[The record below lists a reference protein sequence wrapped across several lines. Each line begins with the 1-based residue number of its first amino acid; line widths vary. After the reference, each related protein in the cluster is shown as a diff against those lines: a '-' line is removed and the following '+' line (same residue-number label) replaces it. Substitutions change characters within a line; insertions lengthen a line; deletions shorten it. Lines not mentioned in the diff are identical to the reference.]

1 MDRRRGMSSVLT
13 TVLMCAV
20 VISIGVSVWGFAGSA
35 ATIMRSD
42 YFDEVMESVYKIK
55 ERFRIEN
62 IAVNITAA
70 PSVQVWVLN
79 YGETEVNITRIKI
92 SGGGNVSYY
101 YPPDNNQSLAPNGVI
116 IAPGE
121 FGRFNVPQGTV
132 EFRKGINIA
141 VRVESAREN
150 KAYENTKLP

>member
-35 ATIMRSD
+35 ATVMRTD

-62 IAVNITAA
+62 IAVNMTAA
-70 PSVQVWVLN
+70 PSIQVWVLN
-79 YGETEVNITRIKI
+79 YGETEVNITRIKV
-92 SGGGNVSYY
+92 SGGGNESYY
-101 YPPDNNQSLAPNGVI
+101 YPPYNNASSNGVVLS
-116 IAPGE
+116 AGE
-121 FGRFNVPQGTV
+121 FKRFNVPQDAV
-132 EFRKGINIA
+132 KFMKGINIA
-141 VRVESAREN
+141 VRVESSREN
-150 KAYENTKLP
+150 KAYETTKLP

>member
-1 MDRRRGMSSVLT
+1 MSSVLT

-35 ATIMRSD
+35 ATVMRTD

-62 IAVNITAA
+62 VAVNLTAA
-70 PSVQVWVLN
+70 PSIQVWVLN
-79 YGETEVNITRIKI
+79 YGEYVVNISMVKV
-92 SGGGNVSYY
+92 SGGGNESYF
-101 YPPDNNQSLAPNGVI
+101 YPPDNLTALS
-116 IAPGE
+116 PGE
-121 FGRFNVPQGTV
+121 FRRFDIPQDTV

-141 VRVESAREN
+141 VRVESSREN
-150 KAYENTKLP
+150 RAYDNIQIP

>member
-1 MDRRRGMSSVLT
+1 MYRRRGMSSVLT
-13 TVLMCAV
+13 TILMCAV

-35 ATIMRSD
+35 ATIMRTD

-62 IAVNITAA
+62 IAVNVTDA

-79 YGETEVNITRIKI
+79 YGETDVNITTIKI
-92 SGGGNVSYY
+92 SGGGNQSYY
-101 YPPDNNQSLAPNGVI
+101 YPPSNETALN
-116 IAPGE
+116 PGE
-121 FGRFNVPQGTV
+121 FRRFNVPQGTV

-150 KAYENTKLP
+150 KAYETKQLP

>member
-1 MDRRRGMSSVLT
+1 MDRHRGMSSVLT

-35 ATIMRSD
+35 ATVMRTD

-62 IAVNITAA
+62 IAVNMTAA
-70 PSVQVWVLN
+70 PSIQVWVLN
-79 YGETEVNITRIKI
+79 YGEYEVNITMIKI
-92 SGGGNVSYY
+92 SGGGNESYY
-101 YPPDNNQSLAPNGVI
+101 YPPDNRTVLS
-116 IAPGE
+116 PGD
-121 FGRFNVPQGTV
+121 FRRFNVPQDTV

-141 VRVESAREN
+141 VRVESSREN
-150 KAYENTKLP
+150 RAYENIQIP